1 MQTHQ
6 PFQKEQKVLQELNY
20 REDIVKTNTG
30 KGEAVVIID
39 VKDCI
44 KKI

>member
-30 KGEAVVIID
+30 KGGAVAIID
-39 VKDCI
+39 IKDCI